1 MKKCALMLIVAAGLM
16 LALPGSG
23 MAEPTRTV
31 EWYLA
36 PENSKALDD
45 KVKECQNNPG
55 ELGNTPNCV
64 NARAAFEK
72 RLLGG
77 SFKPVKEPAIPK
89 F

>member
-1 MKKCALMLIVAAGLM
+1 MKRLALMLIAAAGLM

-23 MAEPTRTV
+23 MAESTRTV

-36 PENSKALDD
+36 PENKDALDA
-45 KVKECQNNPG
+45 KIKECQNNPG
-55 ELGNTPNCV
+55 ELGNTPNCL

-72 RLLGG
+72 RILGG